1 MQEVDGDITG
11 KSLVLERKD
20 SSHSCWDPVL
30 PGPWLCEER
39 LSSFKVKI
47 IVKVKY

>member
-30 PGPWLCEER
+30 PGPFQCRER
-39 LSSFKVKI
+39 IIVIKVKI
-47 IVKVKY
+47 SSGDL